1 MDTTPRA
8 AALSSSCNRTLSDVE
23 TLRFDYAWKWFAFHA
38 EQRTKMF
45 NFMLVGLGIFATGVA
60 AAIEKHLRLEAA
72 VLAFAAA
79 LIAIGFR
86 LLDRRNRA
94 LYQVALDD
102 LIRFEQQRLFV
113 GETKGIAWGDV
124 HRRKGALSEV
134 LEGRHGR
141 LMPLV
146 TWVFVALFAAGAV
159 WSFSEWR
166 RLGDRDDAKS
176 AAATCAQGIVVL
188 PSGERRCR

>member
-1 MDTTPRA
+1 METTA
-8 AALSSSCNRTLSDVE
+8 LSAALSSGNRTLSDVE
-23 TLRFDYAWKWFAFHA
+23 LLRFDYAWKWFAFHA
-38 EQRTKMF
+38 DQRTKMF

-72 VLAFAAA
+72 VLAFAAT

-86 LLDRRNRA
+86 LLDRRNRT

-102 LIRFEQQRLFV
+102 LIRFEQQRLFA
-113 GETKGIAWGDV
+113 GETKGIAWGGV
-124 HRRKGALSEV
+124 HERKGALREV

-146 TWVFVALFAAGAV
+146 TWIFVALFAAGAV

-176 AAATCAQGIVVL
+176 PATACAQGIVVL
-188 PSGERRCR
+188 PSGELRCR